1 MSAVND
7 MKKVLKKIQ
16 DAIELSE
23 ERGGISILLMEAQEI
38 LKASILYNEDD
49 LR

>member
-7 MKKVLKKIQ
+7 MRKALKKIEIAY
-16 DAIELSE
+16 AICE
-23 ERGGISILLMEAQEI
+23 EDKTLGILLEAQEI